1 MYRKNRL
8 SIRGR
13 KNTEPTKNMDQK
25 SEDILDVIVAVK
37 GVEYL

>member
-1 MYRKNRL
+1 MYHKNRL

-13 KNTEPTKNMDQK
+13 KKHRTHKNMDQK

-37 GVEYL
+37 GVEYI